1 MLVPTPPDPKS
12 PCRPRA
18 FTLIELLVVI
28 AIVAILAALLFPTFA
43 KVRENARRASCAS
56 NQKQIGLAITQYVQ
70 DTDEQFP
77 WSYSIDS
84 GQMVRWPEEIGSY
97 LGGKGAVGGKRG
109 GLNCP
114 DSSSDGQT
122 YATNGQIIG
131 LLDTTDA
138 TLPAGFYRT
147 VVGLARIPSPSTTI
161 LLADANSNTSQG
173 FGESAM
179 EVAYPHAADVRDHTS
194 ENWDQGWLGGGQYNN
209 KQIAW
214 RHAGGA
220 NFLYADGHDKYAKPG
235 GIRDENWDVR
245 CAYNTVCEGA
255 PTSPVY
261 PAPDGTCGDQSPINC
276 AP

>member
-1 MLVPTPPDPKS
+1 MGGPK
-12 PCRPRA
+12 
-18 FTLIELLVVI
+18 
-28 AIVAILAALLFPTFA
+28 
-43 KVRENARRASCAS
+43 
-56 NQKQIGLAITQYVQ
+56 
-70 DTDEQFP
+70 
-77 WSYSIDS
+77 
-84 GQMVRWPEEIGSY
+84 
-97 LGGKGAVGGKRG
+97 AVGDRSG

-114 DSSSDGQT
+114 DSNVSGQT

-138 TLPAGFYRT
+138 TPPAGFYHT
-147 VVGLARIPSPSTTI
+147 VIGLSRIDSPSTII
-161 LLADANSNTSQG
+161 LLADANTNTSQG
-173 FGESAM
+173 YGLSAM
-179 EVAYPHAADVRDHTS
+179 EVAYPHAADVRDHTT

-214 RHAGGA
+214 RHGGGA
-220 NFLYADGHDKYAKPG
+220 NFLYADGHDKYARPG

-255 PTSPVY
+255 PTSVIY